1 MTRRYR
7 SRVLPPRARNRL
19 LTEPQ
24 RADKCDTR
32 CRETPRTVSPDAEET
47 YFVDMNKLLNQSK
60 AGKEAQDFLKK
71 KIITGDKKFKEE
83 GESLKKEEIDLI
95 AKKKTLSADEYKK
108 KLNQLREKN
117 IKFQRKRT
125 NFTRAIA
132 TQRADARNRLLK
144 ALDPILTKYMS
155 ENNVQIIIYRKYIVV
170 AQSKLDL
177 TDKILEIFNKELKSL
192 NLK

>member
-1 MTRRYR
+1 MRYLKIIFF
-7 SRVLPPRARNRL
+7 VLLILNFYNL
-19 LTEPQ
+19 
-24 RADKCDTR
+24 
-32 CRETPRTVSPDAEET
+32 SFAEGT
-47 YFVDMNKLLNQSK
+47 YFIDMQRLLNQSK

-83 GESLKKEEIDLI
+83 GGLLKKEEIDLI

-125 NFTRAIA
+125 NFTRTIA
-132 TQRADARNRLLK
+132 TQRADARNRLLEV
-144 ALDPILTKYMS
+144 LDPILTKYMS
-155 ENNVQIIIYRKYIVV
+155 ENNIQIIIYRKYIVL
-170 AQSKLDL
+170 AQSNLDL
-177 TDKILEIFNKELKSL
+177 TDKILEILNKELKSL

>member
-1 MTRRYR
+1 MRY
-7 SRVLPPRARNRL
+7 LKIIFFIL
-19 LTEPQ
+19 LILNFYNL
-24 RADKCDTR
+24 
-32 CRETPRTVSPDAEET
+32 SFAEET
-47 YFVDMNKLLNQSK
+47 YFIDMNKLLNQSK

-71 KIITGDKKFKEE
+71 KIIAGDKKFKNE

-95 AKKKTLSADEYKK
+95 ARKKTLSVDEYKK
-108 KLNQLREKN
+108 ILNQLRERN

-125 NFTRAIA
+125 NFTTEIA
-132 TQRADARNRLLK
+132 RQRADARNRLLK

-177 TDKILEIFNKELKSL
+177 TDKVLEILNKELKSL

>member
-1 MTRRYR
+1 L
-7 SRVLPPRARNRL
+7 SF
-19 LTEPQ
+19 
-24 RADKCDTR
+24 
-32 CRETPRTVSPDAEET
+32 AEET
-47 YFVDMNKLLNQSK
+47 YFIDMNKLLNQSK

-83 GESLKKEEIDLI
+83 GELLKKEEIDLI
-95 AKKKTLSADEYKK
+95 TKKKTLSTDEYKK

-117 IKFQRKRT
+117 VKFQRERA
-125 NFTRAIA
+125 NFTRAIT

-155 ENNVQIIIYRKYIVV
+155 ENNVQIIIYRKYIVL

-177 TDKILEIFNKELKSL
+177 TDKVLEIFNKELKSL